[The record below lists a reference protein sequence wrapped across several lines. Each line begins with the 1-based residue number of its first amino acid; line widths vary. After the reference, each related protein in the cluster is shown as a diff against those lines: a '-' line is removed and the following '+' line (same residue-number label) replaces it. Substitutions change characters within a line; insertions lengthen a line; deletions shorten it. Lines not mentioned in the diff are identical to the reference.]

1 MKRVSIFRGFLSL
14 LLFFSTSS
22 FAASAISDLGLSV
35 AGATMDSKNVANG
48 LKNVAKDKTTQWMW
62 DSVGGLEKMI
72 LQNNEAQMKEAAN
85 KLLEIVDI
93 IQAIEKISIS
103 ITEGKYDDAAI
114 EAMDQVVGK
123 VNHPLVSVTWS
134 AVKLTY
140 ESHKAVVSTEEA
152 RQVEILYNMVT
163 HDRMLLGVSDPESKS
178 PPTIPV
184 NSQTA
189 DYFFNK
195 YIMTNDN
202 ARRALRAYVV
212 TVLNEDWPEQSWS
225 DWLGG
230 FRTIGMGV
238 DTKKNAELEMLD
250 KEWRNKG
257 RTWVIAVIKEM
268 NKQAKQSWAELK
280 LRQELVRFKR
290 FASSAVL
297 FKNNDLAQM
306 MRDFKEIEKYKR
318 ELPQYKKALDEGK
331 KLRAKMEIQVAS
343 LNAKSFLKFVGN
355 RESFIKNLAKT
366 ASDWQSL
373 MMSYGSRA
381 SLIREEELARKFS
394 DETNQWRK
402 LKNSVS
408 AFILEKGDSA
418 ANELVS
424 KTLAVRQVV
433 PSGAPLSDAANRR
446 RFEQALAYSKSY
458 YNKYMDKIKPFSWEF
473 KVIQIG
479 SFYIPSTVKLPSKP
493 EEFSTE
499 LLKILNKGDIGL
511 ASNVYD
517 TWRSTAGIRFD
528 SYIYPLK
535 RASMGYFA
543 YEAPKDLP
551 KYDINDD
558 DRARNTGWRLAQ
570 SALIDKLKI
579 LYLLETEKYNA
590 MILPIATMMAS
601 FQDLA
606 NERQKQYS
614 TYANKINKI
623 FQFGELNYDLQSY
636 NEAYQKCSQ
645 NSYTKLPALDVDFG
659 DTALLSIPS
668 ALDKIAY
675 DVEHNMACSS
685 DSGLIELEQKLLK
698 EVKTQSELIADFK
711 ELPALDNKDINQI
724 NILIKPQMDLSESL
738 KRIKQI
744 EKNIITTKNIISL
757 ISKMIPISTTDSI
770 NRQRDAFWLKEK
782 AREVQSFIDY
792 MLSSGKIKRG
802 YNENY
807 PGWGLEIVLPKSI
820 QIKEKMLFSTEPQAH
835 YLIQEEINTITT
847 PLKALYGNFQAKS
860 FLNSYFP
867 KISKNLEDLLAL
879 RFIEPAKGENI
890 IVRNKLIFLS
900 DLQELEN
907 TLAKINIKEDSF
919 DKKIEDI
926 PACFP
931 SPQSSRKFYFD
942 DQYID
947 KDGLSQSKLGVMFL
961 ELRKIIKDL
970 FLERRSFLI
979 TKEQNENKAKVDE
992 EIKKANAEALQKAIE
1007 KTQKEE
1013 AQIQA
1018 EYAKIEE
1025 IKTLYSNF
1033 SQYYSSKDL
1042 SSLLSLISD
1051 DWESVSDSTTLMD
1064 LEDTLDNSFSIFD
1077 EVKCDISSL
1086 NINKIDENRYSVHYV
1101 ISIVGFIYDSDIEHL
1116 EKSSV
1121 LEEVIIDKDQ
1131 VKILKT
1137 LNGNY
1142 WQKR

>member
-1 MKRVSIFRGFLSL
+1 MNRASILKGLLSL

-163 HDRMLLGVSDPESKS
+163 HDRMLLGASSPESKS

-280 LRQELVRFKR
+280 LRQELARFKR

-331 KLRAKMEIQVAS
+331 KLRAKMEIEVAS
-343 LNAKSFLKFVGN
+343 LNTKSFSKTAGN
-355 RESFIKNLAKT
+355 RESFINNIAKT

-381 SLIREEELARKFS
+381 SLIREEELVRKFS

-418 ANELVS
+418 SNEIVS
-424 KTLAVRQVV
+424 ETVDGRYHPSGIPELDAYWSVRFEKTLA
-433 PSGAPLSDAANRR
+433 
-446 RFEQALAYSKSY
+446 YTKSY
-458 YNKYMDKIKPFSWEF
+458 YNKYMDKIKPFSWDF
-473 KVIQIG
+473 KVTQVG

-517 TWRSTAGIRFD
+517 AWRSTARSRFD
-528 SYIYPLK
+528 SYIYPLE

-551 KYDINDD
+551 EILKSRDD
-558 DRARNTGWRLAQ
+558 LEKNSGWQSAR
-570 SALIDKLKI
+570 SALIGKLKI
-579 LYLLETEKYNA
+579 LYLLEIEKYNA
-590 MILPIATMMAS
+590 TISPITTMMTS
-601 FQDLA
+601 FKDLA

-614 TYANKINKI
+614 IYANKINKI

-698 EVKTQSELIADFK
+698 EVKTQSELIAYFK

-820 QIKEKMLFSTEPQAH
+820 QIKEKMLFSSEPQAH
-835 YLIQEEINTITT
+835 YLIQEEINTIST
-847 PLKALYGNFQAKS
+847 PLKALYGNSQAKS

-867 KISKNLEDLLAL
+867 KISKNLEDLLAM
-879 RFIEPAKGENI
+879 RFIQPVKGEHI
-890 IVRNKLIFLS
+890 IVRDKMIFLS

-926 PACFP
+926 PVCFP
-931 SPQSSRKFYFD
+931 SPQASRKFYFD

-947 KDGLSQSKLGVMFL
+947 KDGLSQSKLGIMFL
-961 ELRKIIKDL
+961 ELRKRIKDL

-992 EIKKANAEALQKAIE
+992 EIQKANAEALQKAIE

-1018 EYAKIEE
+1018 EYEKIEE
-1025 IKTLYSNF
+1025 IKTLYSYF

-1121 LEEVIIDKDQ
+1121 SEEVIINKDQ